1 MRVTALALRELD
13 ADDGRAE
20 RLRMRDPLCRPHDL
34 AVGSQHAAL
43 RERELQRTRLRQRLE
58 RRRWPSPWIRCDL
71 DRGALVDAVRNSFEE
86 AVEPRAHL
94 ECDVREL
101 IRWIFRGRVT
111 EVADV
116 ETLRAADALVRPDCL
131 VRVERK
137 VPPPLQHERRNANGS
152 ELRPRRP

>member
-1 MRVTALALRELD
+1 PGSIRRGLRFGAAVRNDDLLARGGERAQHGGEMRVTALALRELD

-34 AVGSQHAAL
+34 AVGSRHAAL

-116 ETLRAADALVRPDCL
+116 ETLRAA
-131 VRVERK
+131 
-137 VPPPLQHERRNANGS
+137 
-152 ELRPRRP
+152 